1 MKLIIIVSTYL
12 VAIGEKELVDR
23 LNHAICELPGSVHEE
38 LHLEKLSNDC
48 SVLFVG
54 KTVDK
59 MKSTESGGDFFSG
72 WMLDHHNSSIT
83 LGQCGFNQLEKK
95 VNDADYTRNEGS
107 FIHVSW
113 SPEFFKIQ
121 HDCFGLYPIL
131 YFYSN
136 GLFVASDSILTLAR
150 IRSIMGISNKMNR
163 KVHSTRSWTNG
174 LACAIMST
182 QTIIEGIQYLPPASS
197 ISIIPQLKTLKL
209 SLEVSINVPNYQEV
223 FKKNERSYTEEL
235 QTCVAEIVGSISAIQ
250 SLQET
255 EIMLGLSGGLDSR
268 VLFGIV
274 KKGWPNLKQIDIRS
288 NTHISRKD
296 DYKIANHLS
305 KVYKFDLNKEDNT
318 KNIADRSGAKVLR
331 IDNMFSNWALGNL
344 GLFDMTYMYRSYWNH
359 PALVELGGH
368 GAEIVKGTFSKTS
381 LFKIGFRRNIF
392 KYIRKR
398 SEIRAGL
405 KTIGINFGNKRKM
418 QWHHLAYKS
427 AIQNG
432 RSLDRTML
440 SLRPLMNKRLCSLGL
455 HSPLGETNTILQDML
470 IVIDPS
476 LAEIP
481 FDKVEKNISKNA
493 ISAILSEI
501 GKNDGLKKIQPYKL
515 RGGILDMKNGFLES
529 FKTFGDDFE
538 YNSGDI
544 KICIKNKMEQIWT
557 QLDSNSIKK
566 QYSGAHDL
574 ALERLAD
581 ENSYAPAAGT
591 PAAKIFSLTL
601 PDKE

>member
-12 VAIGEKELVDR
+12 VAIGEKILVEK
-23 LNHAICELPGSVHEE
+23 LNHAISNLPGSDKEE
-38 LHLEKLSNDC
+38 LRIEKLSNDC
-48 SVLFVG
+48 SALFVG
-54 KTVDK
+54 KTVDE
-59 MKSTESGGDFFSG
+59 MKSTEFGGDFFSG
-72 WMLDHHNSSIT
+72 WMLDHNDSSIT
-83 LGQCGFNQLEKK
+83 LGQSGFNHLER
-95 VNDADYTRNEGS
+95 NSQYTDYTRNEGS
-107 FIHVSW
+107 FIHVNW

-131 YFYSN
+131 YFYSD

-150 IRSIMGISNKMNR
+150 IRSIMGMSNKMNQT
-163 KVHSTRSWTNG
+163 VHSTRSWTHG

-182 QTIIEGIQYLPPASS
+182 QTIIEAIQYLPPASS
-197 ISIIPQLKTLKL
+197 ISIIPHLKTHKL
-209 SLEVSINVPNYQEV
+209 SLEVSINVPNYQEA
-223 FKKNERSYTEEL
+223 FKKNERPYIEEL
-235 QTCVAEIVGSISAIQ
+235 QVCVAEIVGSISAIQ
-250 SLQET
+250 SLHET

-268 VLFGIV
+268 LLFGIL

-288 NTHISRKD
+288 NTHISRDD

-318 KNIADRSGAKVLR
+318 KNIAVRSGAKVQR

-392 KYIRKR
+392 KYLRKR

-405 KTIGINFGNKRKM
+405 KAIGIKFGNKRKM

-455 HSPLGETNTILQDML
+455 HAPLGEPNTILQDML
-470 IVIDPS
+470 VIIDPE

-481 FDKVEKNISKNA
+481 FDKVEKNISKTAINA
-493 ISAILSEI
+493 IISELE
-501 GKNDGLKKIQPYKL
+501 KNGGLKKIQPYKL

-529 FKTFGDDFE
+529 FKTFGDEFE
-538 YNSGDI
+538 FDSGDI
-544 KICIKNKMEQIWT
+544 KICLKNKMEQIWN

-601 PDKE
+601 PDRE